1 MTENYQSQALKD
13 LENKLDLLIIKYDK
27 AKNEN
32 SYLKMEQ
39 ERLASEKMELLEKA
53 ALAKTRLE
61 TVIARLKVLENASW
75 VINPKQ
81 YPLP

>member
-1 MTENYQSQALKD
+1 MTEIYQSQALKD

-61 TVIARLKVLENASW
+61 TVIARLKVLENAS
-75 VINPKQ
+75 
-81 YPLP
+81 